1 MWMQHSPKVT
11 SAYIFLHNCIIVCIY
26 NCCCTIK
33 NRSILDEKGL
43 YLDDIFLSN
52 FGPVAASEEFHFVI
66 EVLQGAS
73 T

>member
-11 SAYIFLHNCIIVCIY
+11 SAYIFSS
-26 NCCCTIK
+26 CCTIK

-52 FGPVAASEEFHFVI
+52 FSPVAASEEFHFVI
-66 EVLQGAS
+66 EVLQEAS

>member
-1 MWMQHSPKVT
+1 MWMQRSPKVT
-11 SAYIFLHNCIIVCIY
+11 SAYIFSS
-26 NCCCTIK
+26 CCTIK

-66 EVLQGAS
+66 EVLEGAS